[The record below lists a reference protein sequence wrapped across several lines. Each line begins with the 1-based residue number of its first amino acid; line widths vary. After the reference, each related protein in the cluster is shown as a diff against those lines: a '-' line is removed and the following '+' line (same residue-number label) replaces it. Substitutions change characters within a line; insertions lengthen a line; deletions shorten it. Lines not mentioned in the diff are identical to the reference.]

1 MGNIFGLGFSSSFF
15 PPSLPLRSIHSH
27 VFRSSSACHS
37 ALYRYLHPLYSLNN
51 GGRRRVC
58 ATRTRPT
65 NEEKKSRATEKRSG
79 NVEGNAKCV
88 ENHRQFYRKESS
100 LYSHSARIFIFIF
113 VLFVCQWNLCEA
125 MKTYRH
131 DVCVCVCVKFENV
144 CSSVAIDTSSPP
156 LRPSLYFPFA

>member
-15 PPSLPLRSIHSH
+15 PPSLSLRSIHSH

-37 ALYRYLHPLYSLNN
+37 ALYRYLHPLYALNN

-65 NEEKKSRATEKRSG
+65 NEEKKKSRAKKWKRG
-79 NVEGNAKCV
+79 KKCKV
-88 ENHRQFYRKESS
+88 CRKSQAILSKREF
-100 LYSHSARIFIFIF
+100 FIFSFGAYFYFYFHFIRLSVEF
-113 VLFVCQWNLCEA
+113 MRSDEDISTRC
-125 MKTYRH
+125 M
-131 DVCVCVCVKFENV
+131 CVCVKFGNV